1 MAVFYDTG
9 GGDIY
14 GGPDKESI
22 LKAMREDIAPDDF
35 VEEDVFEVPGT
46 QKMRV
51 TDENEEPTEQLIT
64 LAEEYTEA
72 LGSYCVASENC

>member
-22 LKAMREDIAPDDF
+22 LAAMHEDNEDIEDD
-35 VEEDVFEVPGT
+35 DVFEVPGT
-46 QKMRV
+46 QKMQAS
-51 TDENEEPTEQLIT
+51 NEEDEPTGELVT
-64 LAEEYTEA
+64 LEEEYDEA
-72 LGSYCVASENC
+72 LGAYCVASEN